1 MLLCQLCGI
10 PMNQEITLADEDK
23 DALNLSIAST
33 HAEQQA
39 ALNDSSLSSRPEL
52 RLLQNVTDASK
63 QATNLVKAAFLPHV
77 ALTGGYMISNP
88 NVWNGFQKNFT
99 GVWNVG
105 VLVQIPVWNWGEGA
119 YKVTESVQGKGSR
132 EKTQY
137 GPQEH
142 QQCRGEPALCQL
154 RI

>member
-1 MLLCQLCGI
+1 M
-10 PMNQEITLADEDK
+10 
-23 DALNLSIAST
+23 
-33 HAEQQA
+33 
-39 ALNDSSLSSRPEL
+39 
-52 RLLQNVTDASK
+52 TDASK

-119 YKVTESVQGKGSR
+119 YKVRAAKATAHIAQMNFDDTR
-132 EKTQY
+132 EKIQLQVTQS
-137 GPQEH
+137 QFKVKEA
-142 QQCRGEPALCQL
+142 EKNSIWPARTSTVQRRTCVVPT
-154 RI
+154 